1 MLVQMVAVV
10 PDCGFLDF
18 LFVCSFET
26 EMRAFSRGDNYS
38 AHVDW
43 ALNWRLLP
51 EIVIA
56 LCLFLI

>member
-1 MLVQMVAVV
+1 MLIQMVAVV

-18 LFVCSFET
+18 LFVCSFDT
-26 EMRAFSRGDNYS
+26 EMRAFSRGDNYN

-56 LCLFLI
+56 